1 LQTFKIKMKHK
12 TLRLTLFASLFIIC
26 GALLSFNIF
35 RKPEPT
41 LSNRDLIEKIFA
53 AVDNVKTL
61 RYSLQCNER
70 IKGRMQ
76 HTESH
81 VKLQISPRKIYL
93 YIKGIE
99 VLWLQGWNKG
109 DALVNPGSFPYIDLS
124 LDPYGSLMRKD
135 QHHTI
140 HEMGFHYLADILR
153 DGMKKAGDKLD
164 KYFSVFGEEDY
175 EGRPCYKLAIS
186 FPDFAWGP
194 YTVKKGENLT
204 TIARRLRVSEY
215 MVMENNP
222 KIASF
227 NDVKEG
233 QVIQVP
239 NAYAKL
245 TLLLIDKEY
254 LLPVNNKVFD
264 DKGVY
269 ETYEYHDLK
278 VNVPI
283 APEEFTK
290 NYKGYHF

>member
-1 LQTFKIKMKHK
+1 MKTKI
-12 TLRLTLFASLFIIC
+12 LPLFLPIILFALCVI
-26 GALLSFNIF
+26 LYSFNKIHTS
-35 RKPEPT
+35 EPA
-41 LSNRDLIEKIFA
+41 LGNKDLIDKIFA
-53 AVDNVKTL
+53 SIDNVKTV

-99 VLWLQGWNKG
+99 VLWIQGWNKG

-140 HEMGFHYLADILR
+140 HEMGFHYLADILK

-164 KYFSVFGEEDY
+164 KYFSVFGEEVY
-175 EGRPCYKLAIS
+175 EGRPCYKLSITY
-186 FPDFAWGP
+186 PDFAWGP
-194 YTVKKGENLT
+194 YTIKKGENLT
-204 TIARRLRVSEY
+204 TIARRLRISEY
-215 MVMENNP
+215 MVLENNP
-222 KIASF
+222 KLSSF
-227 NDVKEG
+227 TDVKEG

-264 DKGVY
+264 DKGLF

-278 VNVPI
+278 VNIPI
-283 APEEFTK
+283 APEEFTSK
-290 NYKGYHF
+290 YKDYHF